1 MTIKLHFKFVHVCH
15 NHGAS
20 LGSSEEGLKQTSL
33 ETIWQ
38 PQSLRKSLHSPFGC
52 QWMEIGCNEDS
63 APKTSL

>member
-20 LGSSEEGLKQTSL
+20 LGSSEEGLNQTSL

-38 PQSLRKSLHSPFGC
+38 PPVTKEKSVFPIWLSVG
-52 QWMEIGCNEDS
+52 GNR
-63 APKTSL
+63 L